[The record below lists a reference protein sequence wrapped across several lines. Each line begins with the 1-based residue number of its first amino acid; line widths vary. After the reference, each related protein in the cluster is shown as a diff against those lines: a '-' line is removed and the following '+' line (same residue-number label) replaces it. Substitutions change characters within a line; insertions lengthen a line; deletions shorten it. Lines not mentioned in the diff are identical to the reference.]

1 MRAPPSLVPLVFPTA
16 SIPLGYAEG
25 EASIIIKRL
34 QATTDSLRS
43 VRRESDMSEC
53 GNTFGYTGTR

>member
-1 MRAPPSLVPLVFPTA
+1 LVPLVFPTA
-16 SIPLGYAEG
+16 SILLGYAEG

-53 GNTFGYTGTR
+53 GNTFGYIGTR

>member
-1 MRAPPSLVPLVFPTA
+1 LVPLVFPTA